1 MQNGNGVKDRYEL
14 TLTTE
19 SQQAA
24 DHYVDALDMF
34 IAQTYGVEQKF
45 GRAVEAD
52 EGLAVAHAA
61 LGLLQLYR
69 SAPEEAKKSAERA
82 QGAGRARDEA
92 GAAAGGGDQFDDQVV
107 AMTRRTG

>member
-14 TLTTE
+14 ALTTE

-34 IAQTYGVEQKF
+34 IAQTYGVEQEF

-52 EGLAVAHAA
+52 EGMAVAHAA
-61 LGLLQLYR
+61 LGLLAALSQR
-69 SAPEEAKKSAERA
+69 ARRGEEVGGARA
-82 QGAGRARDEA
+82 GAGRPRDEA
-92 GAAAGGGDQFDDQVV
+92 GAAAGGGDQPDDKWPE
-107 AMTRRTG
+107 